1 MPNLK
6 KYFLI
11 ICLLSF
17 AASFG
22 IGKTLAITN
31 APGLEKPPTPPITSE
46 YKLITT
52 SSLEQQAQQL
62 YQTGQFTQAIPI
74 LQQAITEY
82 AAVNDSLAQ
91 ARALR
96 NLALVYQE
104 LGNLTQVDQAITQSL
119 NLLANSPNNQ
129 EKVRLQA
136 QILDLQGQSYMSR
149 GKPKEALDT
158 WKQATKIYQQTGD
171 VTGITRGQINQ
182 AQALQALGLYSQ
194 AHKNLAKIQETLDQ
208 QEDTLLKAKALQSLG
223 DVLRGV
229 GQFDNSQEVL
239 EQSLA
244 ISEKLRSP
252 EAIATSLISL
262 GNTARANQKPGDAQ
276 DFYQRAQEK
285 SPTLEIRVQALLNEL
300 SLLVKEKHWSEL
312 TALLP
317 KVEQLLEQLPPSQ
330 QLVYAQI
337 NLAGSLMQVAKE
349 ELDEAETYKAKA
361 AQLLAEAL
369 GEAKDFG
376 DPRAQAYAL
385 GNLGSLYEQDQRWDE
400 ARRLTEKA
408 LMTAQAIQ
416 ASDIAYQWQWQL
428 GRILKAQGN
437 REGAIA
443 AYSQSVRN
451 LGSLRSD
458 LVSISSDVKFSFRES
473 VEPVYRELV
482 DLLLKSGSV
491 LPKREDK
498 SINFS
503 NGISQEN
510 LKQARKVIESLQL
523 AELDNFFRDACL
535 DAKPMQIDQLDSTA
549 AIFYTIILPDGL
561 EVILSLPGKQLRHY
575 TVSLQEEEIEATLKT
590 MREALTFAKNR
601 LLIETFLQPS
611 QEVYDWLIRPV
622 ESELADGRIKNLVF
636 VLDGGLRN
644 LPMASLY
651 DGQQYLA
658 EKYAV
663 ATAPTLQLV
672 DPKPLAR
679 QKIKV
684 LAAGI
689 SKSRGEFGPLPGV
702 ESELK
707 SIKVQVDADTL
718 LNEDFTEKNFNAKVN
733 NNSYQVVHLATHG
746 RFSSKAENTFI
757 LTWDDRINIDEL
769 SGLLNAD
776 RQQTNPVELLILSA
790 CQTAAGDKRA
800 ALGLAGVAVRAG
812 ARSTVASLWF
822 VDDEATALLMTKLYQ
837 ELDKPNVTKAEAL
850 RRAQAAVLQNDKFSH
865 PYFWSAFVL
874 VGNWL

>member
-1 MPNLK
+1 MPKLK
-6 KYFLI
+6 RSFLI
-11 ICLLSF
+11 IFVLSVVT
-17 AASFG
+17 SLG
-22 IGKTLAITN
+22 IGKTLAITDV
-31 APGLEKPPTPPITSE
+31 PGLEKSVTSAITSE
-46 YKLITT
+46 QKLTS
-52 SSLEQQAQQL
+52 SSLEQQAEQL
-62 YQTGQFTQAIPI
+62 YQAGQFTKAIPL

-82 AAVNDSLAQ
+82 VAAGDSLAQ
-91 ARALR
+91 ARAWR
-96 NLALVYQE
+96 NLALVHQE
-104 LGNLTQVDQAITQSL
+104 LGNWTQVDQAIDQSL
-119 NLLANSPNNQ
+119 NLLTDLPNNQ
-129 EKVRLQA
+129 EKAGLTA
-136 QILDLQGQSYMSR
+136 QILDVEGQSYLSR

-158 WKQATKIYQQTGD
+158 WQQATKIYQQRGD
-171 VTGITRGQINQ
+171 VTGITRSKINQ
-182 AQALQALGLYSQ
+182 ALALQSLGLYSQ
-194 AHKNLAKIQETLDQ
+194 AHKNLTTIQEDLEPE
-208 QEDTLLKAKALQSLG
+208 EDTLLKAKALQILG
-223 DVLRGV
+223 NVLRGV
-229 GQFDNSQEVL
+229 GQFNQSQEVL

-252 EAIATSLISL
+252 EVMATTLTSL
-262 GNTARANQKPGDAQ
+262 GNTARANQKAVLAQ
-276 DFYQRAQEK
+276 EFYQRAQKK
-285 SPTLEIRVQALLNEL
+285 SPSLEIRVQALLNEF
-300 SLLVKEKHWSEL
+300 SLLVKEKQWSEIS
-312 TALLP
+312 TLLP

-330 QLVYAQI
+330 QSVYAQI
-337 NLAGSLMQVAKE
+337 NLAGSLMQVAQE
-349 ELDEAETYKAKA
+349 GLEQADTYKGKA
-361 AQLLAEAL
+361 TELLADAL
-369 GEAKDFG
+369 SHAKDFG

-385 GNLGSLYEQDQRWDE
+385 GSLGSLYEQNQRWDE

-451 LGSLRSD
+451 LSSLRSD
-458 LVSISSDVKFSFRES
+458 LVAISSDVKFSFRES

-482 DLLLKSGSV
+482 DLLLQSGSV

-498 SINFS
+498 GINFS
-503 NGISQEN
+503 NDISQDN

-561 EVILSLPGKQLRHY
+561 EVILSLPNKPLRHY
-575 TVSLQEEEIEATLKT
+575 TISLAEEEIESTLRT
-590 MREALTFAKNR
+590 MRDALTIPKNR
-601 LLIETFLQPS
+601 LLIETFLRPS

-622 ESELADGRIKNLVF
+622 ESELADSRIKNLVF

-658 EKYAV
+658 QKYSV

-684 LAAGI
+684 LAAGL
-689 SKSRGEFGPLPGV
+689 SESRDDFGRLPGV
-702 ESELK
+702 VSELK
-707 SIKVQVDADTL
+707 SIKTQVDADTL
-718 LNEDFTEKNFNAKVN
+718 LNEEFTEKNFNAKVN

-746 RFSSKAENTFI
+746 RFSSKAEDTFI

-769 SGLLNAD
+769 SGLLSAD
-776 RQQTNPVELLILSA
+776 RQQANPVELLVLSA

-822 VDDEATALLMTKLYQ
+822 VDDEATALLMTKFYQ
-837 ELDKPNVTKAEAL
+837 ELAKPNLTKAEAL
-850 RRAQAAVLQNDKFSH
+850 RRSQAAVLQNDKFSH